1 MQQLFTTRYARDV
14 PPSGVISLLDAPTEA
29 KVVELLTELRAR
41 FAVHAVAD
49 VASFPH
55 VSYQIAD
62 EFDGVSAALER
73 IAARVAPF
81 TIHTA
86 GLGLFPGPVVFVGV
100 ARSPALAALH
110 AEVWAASVAIAPHPH
125 YEADRWMPHIT
136 LAQHDLPAALVPEIT
151 SWLSTYDLAWTITI
165 DTLAFAHWNGT
176 RYELHRHPLSGR

>member
-1 MQQLFTTRYARDV
+1 V
-14 PPSGVISLLDAPTEA
+14 PPSGVISLLDASTEA
-29 KVVELLTELRAR
+29 KVLELVTELRAR
-41 FAVHAVAD
+41 FDVHAVAD

-55 VSYQIAD
+55 VSYQLAD
-62 EFDGVSAALER
+62 EFDGVSEAVER

-110 AEVWAASVAIAPHPH
+110 TEVWAASVAIEPHA
-125 YEADRWMPHIT
+125 YYDANRWMPHIT
-136 LAQHDLPAALVPEIT
+136 LAQHDLPAALVPEIA
-151 SWLSTYDLAWTITI
+151 SWLSTRDLAWEITI

-176 RYELHRHPLSGR
+176 HYDVDRHRLTGR